1 VVAFLGYLPRGESL
15 SESEFKTRHTF
26 LQWVLALQ
34 LPGLLAFGLFRGFSL
49 NDCLEAIAATV
60 REALALR
67 PGCPLIRMDA
77 RDPES
82 CLVTLIGVV
91 EHALARSTAA

>member
-1 VVAFLGYLPRGESL
+1 MWDDLSSGAVGAVVLVDLRRVGDCFGAIDYFEDRGVPFVVAINSFTG
-15 SESEFKTRHTF
+15 SEQF
-26 LQWVLALQ
+26 
-34 LPGLLAFGLFRGFSL
+34 
-49 NDCLEAIAATV
+49 DDATV

-67 PGCPLIRMDA
+67 PGCPLMRMDA

>member
-1 VVAFLGYLPRGESL
+1 MALRPAA
-15 SESEFKTRHTF
+15 
-26 LQWVLALQ
+26 LAS
-34 LPGLLAFGLFRGFSL
+34 P
-49 NDCLEAIAATV
+49 
-60 REALALR
+60 ALR
-67 PGCPLIRMDA
+67 PGCPLLRMDA